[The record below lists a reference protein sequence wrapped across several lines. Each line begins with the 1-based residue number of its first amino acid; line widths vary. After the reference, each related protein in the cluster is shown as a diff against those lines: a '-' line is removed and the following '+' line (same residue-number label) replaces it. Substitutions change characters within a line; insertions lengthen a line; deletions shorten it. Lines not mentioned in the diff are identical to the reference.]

1 MLELDVVVADSY
13 DETTQTFVSAEKVR
27 VKLEHSLF
35 TVSKWESFWE
45 EVFLSNKEKT
55 QKQTLSYVEMMV
67 LNEELPPGVFHRL
80 IENHLEEIKRYIE
93 APMTGLKVVN
103 DPNAPPSREIVSSEL
118 IYYWMISMNIP
129 VQFEHWHLN
138 RLMNLIQ
145 VFNRKNSPK
154 KKMTQ
159 KERRDLNRQRQREWN
174 TRG

>member
-1 MLELDVVVADSY
+1 MLELDVVIADSY
-13 DETTQTFVSAEKVR
+13 DEETETFVKGETVK

-35 TVSKWESFWE
+35 IVSKWESVWE
-45 EVFLSNKEKT
+45 EAFLSKKEKT
-55 QKQTLSYVEMMV
+55 QKQTLSYVEMM
-67 LNEELPPGVFHRL
+67 LLDEELPPEVFRTL
-80 IENHLEEIKRYIE
+80 IENHLAEIMQYIE
-93 APMTGLKVVN
+93 APMSATKLGN
-103 DPNAPPSREIVSSEL
+103 DPDVAPSREVVTSEL

-138 RLMNLIQ
+138 RLMTLIR

-159 KERRDLNRQRQREWN
+159 KERRDLNRQRQQQWN